1 MTQVAEEASA
11 TYTIGENGSRATLCV
26 PAHTRD
32 TGVFV
37 VEQKKVST
45 TVRRDVATAPT
56 QIHTSSRQNHALA
69 TTAVERPAEVVT
81 AIQRLHGRM
90 L

>member
-1 MTQVAEEASA
+1 M
-11 TYTIGENGSRATLCV
+11 
-26 PAHTRD
+26 
-32 TGVFV
+32 FV

-56 QIHTSSRQNHALA
+56 QIHTSSRQKHALA

-81 AIQRLHGRM
+81 ATAATRANAVKTVSHCAV
-90 L
+90 